1 MRRRR
6 GCLIGK
12 WPCLPLPNHRSW
24 KVILTEGRYNV
35 SKLMELLLVREL
47 ADQITKSSKP
57 GRVTTSILNP
67 GFVKTD
73 IMRDASWLYSIYVC
87 SLAAIMARTA
97 EEGGRILVNAAEG
110 GEETH
115 GQYLDDC
122 KVGT

>member
-1 MRRRR
+1 
-6 GCLIGK
+6 
-12 WPCLPLPNHRSW
+12 
-24 KVILTEGRYNV
+24 
-35 SKLMELLLVREL
+35 MELLLVREL

-57 GRVTTSILNP
+57 GRITVSILNP

-73 IMRDASWLYSIYVC
+73 IMRDATWLFQIYVV
-87 SLAAIMARTA
+87 SLSAALARTA

-122 KVGT
+122 TMLGHHFGTPTISDRQIHVHHTKHSMFMKPSPTQFYS

>member
-1 MRRRR
+1 M
-6 GCLIGK
+6 
-12 WPCLPLPNHRSW
+12 
-24 KVILTEGRYNV
+24 
-35 SKLMELLLVREL
+35 MELLLVREL
-47 ADQITKSSKP
+47 ADHITKSSKP
-57 GRVTTSILNP
+57 GRVTASIINP

-73 IMRDASWLYSIYVC
+73 IMRDASWLYHIYVRG
-87 SLAAIMARTA
+87 LAAMMARTA